1 MGDFGQ
7 GTVFYFVP
15 RAKYPNLIKMNQDD
29 TQRAL
34 NLVKHLSQQSESIH
48 FLHPVDYKA
57 LGLHD
62 YPYII
67 KTPMDLSTVKSKIK
81 QNLYTTFDDFLGDM
95 ILIWDNC
102 RTYNLAESAI
112 VQQTEV
118 LEKSMLRYC
127 NQNNISLENV
137 IKRPKIDEHPETVP
151 FQEKVDLSERLKIL
165 SEKRLAAV
173 VAIIENECPKA
184 ITQLNDERIQMRID
198 ALDKNTFAMV
208 KELAFTDDESYNRK
222 VKSEE

>member
-1 MGDFGQ
+1 
-7 GTVFYFVP
+7 
-15 RAKYPNLIKMNQDD
+15 MNQEDI
-29 TQRAL
+29 QKAL

-81 QNLYTTFDDFLGDM
+81 QNCYTSFDDFLGDM

-127 NQNNISLENV
+127 NQNNISLESV

-165 SEKRLAAV
+165 SEKKLAAV
-173 VAIIENECPKA
+173 VGIIENECPKA

-208 KELAFTDDESYNRK
+208 KELAFTDDESFNRMIK
-222 VKSEE
+222 GEE

>member
-1 MGDFGQ
+1 
-7 GTVFYFVP
+7 
-15 RAKYPNLIKMNQDD
+15 MNQEEI
-29 TQRAL
+29 QKAL

-81 QNLYTTFDDFLGDM
+81 QNLYTNFDDFLGDM

-112 VQQTEV
+112 VQQTEI
-118 LEKSMLRYC
+118 LEKSMLRFC
-127 NQNNISLENV
+127 NQNNINLENV
-137 IKRPKIDEHPETVP
+137 IKRPKIDEHPDTVP
-151 FQEKVDLSERLKIL
+151 FQEKVDLSERLKVL
-165 SEKRLAAV
+165 SDKKLAAV
-173 VAIIENECPKA
+173 VNIIETECPKA
-184 ITQLNDERIQMRID
+184 ITQLNEERIQMRID

-208 KELAFTDDESYNRK
+208 KDLVYNDDEVLNRRLK
-222 VKSEE
+222 IEE